1 MVIDMIRKV
10 IAYWRDGAG
19 GGELPRRIGT
29 IYIFVSTMVTWEYTY
44 FLKFIKLYLNPVQLI
59 AVTLT
64 FLKKSGGRGV
74 DNREEPRNFLK
85 EKKSEETSAS
95 ERELEM

>member
-1 MVIDMIRKV
+1 M
-10 IAYWRDGAG
+10 G
-19 GGELPRRIGT
+19 
-29 IYIFVSTMVTWEYTY
+29 IYILLEIHQTILKSCAFDCSYTY
-44 FLKFIKLYLNPVQLI
+44 FLK
-59 AVTLT
+59 
-64 FLKKSGGRGV
+64 KKGGV

>member
-1 MVIDMIRKV
+1 MH
-10 IAYWRDGAG
+10 
-19 GGELPRRIGT
+19 
-29 IYIFVSTMVTWEYTY
+29 
-44 FLKFIKLYLNPVQLI
+44 LI